1 MNLLGG
7 LQDPPIDPADLNSF
21 IIAADEAS
29 ATITTLDDHGGGGGG
44 GGVGISPYF
53 LGRM

>member
-29 ATITTLDDHGGGGGG
+29 ATITTLDDHKSRRGWGA
-44 GGVGISPYF
+44 GVLSPYF